1 MNNRPLSYIEDDV
14 QMPILTPNS
23 LMFGQPGLVP
33 EEEIADI
40 DDVVLRKRAKYVKRC
55 KNALW
60 ERWWK
65 EYLRGLRGR
74 HNLKHKTRDQDLKQG
89 DVVIIK
95 GDDRNRNKWKLGVV
109 DQMIKGK
116 DDVVWAV
123 RLRAGKSFLE
133 RPIQH
138 LFPLELSCDLKPKK
152 QLDVQ
157 AKEFVP

>member
-1 MNNRPLSYIEDDV
+1 MWSSGKERNTSKD
-14 QMPILTPNS
+14 
-23 LMFGQPGLVP
+23 
-33 EEEIADI
+33 
-40 DDVVLRKRAKYVKRC
+40 
-55 KNALW
+55 ALW
-60 ERWWK
+60 ERWSK
-65 EYLRGLRGR
+65 EYLRGLRER

-95 GDDRNRNKWKLGVV
+95 GDDRNRNKWKLSVV

-116 DDVVWAV
+116 DDVVRAV

-133 RPIQH
+133 RLIQH

-157 AKEFVP
+157 AKEFVSKRMAAKAARENIRLIASEEESD